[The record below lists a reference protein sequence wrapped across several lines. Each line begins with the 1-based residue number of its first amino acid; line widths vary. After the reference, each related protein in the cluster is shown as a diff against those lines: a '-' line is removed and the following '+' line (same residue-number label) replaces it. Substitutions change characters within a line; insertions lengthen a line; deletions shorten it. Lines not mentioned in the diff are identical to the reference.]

1 MLPKPSLYRSVKAVL
16 TKDSKCELRSYY
28 AFSTLIAFAVITL
41 SSLSISLGGAALS
54 PGLLAGLLWVIL
66 FFSAMSGLSRVFIQE
81 QDVGTIVTL
90 RVYALPQGVYWGK
103 MIFNL
108 LLLTGLSIMVFLL
121 FLVFFNVSVS
131 NFPAMTGILVLGA
144 CSIAIVSTVTAAMAA
159 QTQVRSSMFTILTFP
174 IILPAFLCLISLT
187 GAVFA
192 GERISVIL
200 CLFLVGYNVIAAAG
214 GSVLFDYLWLD

>member
-1 MLPKPSLYRSVKAVL
+1 
-16 TKDSKCELRSYY
+16 
-28 AFSTLIAFAVITL
+28 
-41 SSLSISLGGAALS
+41 
-54 PGLLAGLLWVIL
+54 
-66 FFSAMSGLSRVFIQE
+66 
-81 QDVGTIVTL
+81 
-90 RVYALPQGVYWGK
+90 VYWGK